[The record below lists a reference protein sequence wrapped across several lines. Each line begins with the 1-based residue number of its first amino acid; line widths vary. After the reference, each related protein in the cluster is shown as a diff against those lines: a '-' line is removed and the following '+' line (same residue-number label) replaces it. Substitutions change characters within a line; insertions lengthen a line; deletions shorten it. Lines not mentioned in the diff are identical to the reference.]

1 MGTRNY
7 DLGTRDMK
15 AAGRVA
21 LEEGMQSFSSIDT
34 MADRWNLF
42 VDYVREHHAIGRMEL
57 ITADVVIAYGQSLAD
72 RIDVGELEPA
82 TAQNYVSAVN
92 RILEIA
98 RGDRHV
104 AVSPTRDC
112 GIPLRSGIAM
122 DSQLVSTNEHFN
134 WLSSVD
140 KLLKILLR
148 LQRAYGLRF
157 EESAKFD
164 ARNADAY
171 IRAELLPVTNGTK
184 GGRQREI
191 PICMSAQNQILRV
204 AKEYQ
209 GNHHSLIP
217 ADMTYAEFRRHCY
230 RIATAQGIRFHRER
244 HTYAYLR
251 YKRLIGAEPPVMVGI
266 PHGDAHYEW
275 LAVQLRIFP
284 VEAKERDQ
292 AVRAQ
297 IAQELGHSRIEVTN
311 AYLG

>member
-21 LEEGMQSFSSIDT
+21 LEEGMRSFSSIDT

-42 VDYVREHHAIGRMEL
+42 VDYVREHHAIGRMEI
-57 ITADVVIAYGQSLAD
+57 ITVDVVIAYGQSLSD
-72 RIDVGELEPA
+72 RVDEGELEPA

-92 RILEIA
+92 RVLEIA

-104 AVSPTRDC
+104 SVSPTRDC
-112 GIPLRSGIAM
+112 GIPLRTGIAM

-140 KLLKILLR
+140 KLTKILLR

-164 ARNADAY
+164 ARDADAY
-171 IRAELLPVTNGTK
+171 IAAQVLPVINGTK
-184 GGRQREI
+184 GGRRREI
-191 PICMSAQNQILRV
+191 PICMSAQTEILR
-204 AKEYQ
+204 AANAYQ
-209 GNHHSLIP
+209 GSHHSLVP
-217 ADMTYAEFRRHCY
+217 PDMTYAEFRRHCY
-230 RIATAQGIRFHRER
+230 RIATALAIRFHRER

-251 YKRLIGAEPPVMVGI
+251 YKRQMGAECPVMAEI
-266 PHGDAHYEW
+266 PHGDPHYEW
-275 LAVQLRIFP
+275 LAIRLRIHP
-284 VEAKERDQ
+284 SEAKERDQ

-297 IAQELGHSRIEVTN
+297 IAQELGHNRIEVTN

>member
-15 AAGRVA
+15 AAGRTA
-21 LEEGMQSFSSIDT
+21 LEEGMQSFSSIET

-57 ITADVVIAYGQSLAD
+57 ITADIVIAYGQSLAD
-72 RIDVGELEPA
+72 RVDDGEMEPA
-82 TAQNYVSAVN
+82 TAQNYISAVN
-92 RILEIA
+92 RVLEIA
-98 RGDRHV
+98 RGDRHI

-112 GIPLRSGIAM
+112 GIPLRTGIAM
-122 DSQLVSTNEHFN
+122 DSQLVGTNEHFN
-134 WLSSVD
+134 WLSSAD

-171 IRAELLPVTNGTK
+171 ICAGIVPVINGTK

-191 PICMSAQNQILRV
+191 PIGMSAQTQILVV
-204 AKEYQ
+204 AKAHQ
-209 GNHHSLIP
+209 GNHHSLVP
-217 ADMTYAEFRRHCY
+217 QDMTYAEFRRHCY
-230 RIATAQGIRFHRER
+230 RIATALGIRFHRER

-251 YKRLIGAEPPVMVGI
+251 YKRLLGAECPVMAGI
-266 PHGDAHYEW
+266 PHGDPHYEW
-275 LAVQLRIFP
+275 LAMQLRIH
-284 VEAKERDQ
+284 VSEARERDQ
-292 AVRAQ
+292 AVRIQ
-297 IAQELGHSRIEVTN
+297 IAQELGHNRVEVTN